1 MRESYLLAI
10 DQGTTGTTALIVDA
24 DGVIRAKKTQEF
36 PQHFPQ
42 PGWVEHNLHE
52 IWTSVLSTI
61 DQVLK
66 AAEISGQHIAAIGI
80 TNQRETT
87 CVWNRR
93 TLEPLANAIVWQCKR
108 SSQIC
113 LDMKEHEPLLR
124 TKTGLVLDPYFSAT
138 KLKWLLDENPGWR
151 ERGQK
156 GELCFGTMDSFLAA
170 MLTAG
175 EVHVTDVTN
184 ASRTLLFSIKELK
197 WDHDLVHMFSI
208 PMEVLAKTLPSAS
221 EFGTLIPEILG
232 VKIPINAICGDQ
244 QASHYGAGDSL
255 WTTKA
260 TFGTGIFVSQT
271 IGEEFKTYPGFFT
284 TLLPHAKQPWYGI
297 EVAIPNA
304 GARMQLVLENPE
316 RKLALVHEFAE
327 SVAKSVAKLPH
338 EPHTLIIDGGITQ
351 AKELAPTLARLT
363 GLHIKTQKIT
373 DGTAL
378 GVAKLLL
385 GGENFPRTL

>member
-1 MRESYLLAI
+1 MSRYVLVLDVGTTTIKALIFDESYSVVSKAVALPSKIKKEGGIVEQSPMELLNLSKNVIKEAVF
-10 DQGTTGTTALIVDA
+10 LSKLNPKEIV
-24 DGVIRAKKTQEF
+24 
-36 PQHFPQ
+36 
-42 PGWVEHNLHE
+42 
-52 IWTSVLSTI
+52 S
-61 DQVLK
+61 
-66 AAEISGQHIAAIGI
+66 IGI
-80 TNQRETT
+80 TNQRET
-87 CVWNRR
+87 VIAWNSE
-93 TLEPLANAIVWQCKR
+93 TGLPCYPAIVWEDTRTASYCKELDR
-108 SSQIC
+108 HDEQI
-113 LDMKEHEPLLR
+113 KE
-124 TKTGLVLDPYFSAT
+124 KTGLRMDPYFSAS
-138 KLKWLLDENPGWR
+138 KMHWLFKHPSTSSAFLNNTLR
-151 ERGQK
+151 I
-156 GELCFGTMDSFLAA
+156 GTVDSWILWNLSNEKSFF
-170 MLTAG
+170 
-175 EVHVTDVTN
+175 TDYTN